1 MFIIEVSKCEPTLT
15 GTSIKIVPYDG
26 KSSWQVYN
34 TQHSMVSEATS
45 SRCDAA
51 DMLVTLSE
59 YQRCD
64 FEALTLDF
72 CVGGKCVKEIS
83 WPQLKKRVK
92 RFKNSPQIS
101 CDSLTWLI
109 LTIQLKHVNVSLC
122 SISSFEIQRSKKHSD
137 WSRTLNLRWCML

>member
-83 WPQLKKRVK
+83 WPQLKSRYQKAGETLQELATDIG
-92 RFKNSPQIS
+92 RFTHLAYPDYSAEACK
-101 CDSLTWLI
+101 CLSLQYFI
-109 LTIQLKHVNVSLC
+109 I
-122 SISSFEIQRSKKHSD
+122 
-137 WSRTLNLRWCML
+137 